1 MMWRPIETAPR
12 DEAIQIAGGDILY
25 PIVASWS
32 GMDDEPWQIDAQ
44 AATHGEIEGWP
55 THWRPL
61 SSEPGTTDP
70 TTTLLA
76 RMAEALKAYLDA
88 YHPIIPIMSIG
99 MRPTPELKAIRKILA
114 EYAAMTGEMPDE

>member
-1 MMWRPIETAPR
+1 MMWRPIETAPK

-61 SSEPGTTDP
+61 SPEPGIPDP

-76 RMAEALKAYLDA
+76 RMAEALKAMQTEA
-88 YHPIIPIMSIG
+88 RARNCG
-99 MRPTPELKAIRKILA
+99 LKIADDVLA
-114 EYAAMTGEMPDE
+114 EYEATTNG